1 MVACSPEG
9 WEPSRLTIE
18 LQKKA
23 LQGAEIQ
30 GLQLRNH
37 AAIHPGTPRFRWRME
52 LGWFEQGQNVGGSG

>member
-1 MVACSPEG
+1 
-9 WEPSRLTIE
+9 

-52 LGWFEQGQNVGGSG
+52 LGWFEQGQNVGGFG